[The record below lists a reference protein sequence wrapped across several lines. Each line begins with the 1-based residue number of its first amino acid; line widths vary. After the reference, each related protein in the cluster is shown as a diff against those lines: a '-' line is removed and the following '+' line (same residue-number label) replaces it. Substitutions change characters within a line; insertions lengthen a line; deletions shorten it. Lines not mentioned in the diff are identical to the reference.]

1 MDTLNST
8 QKAKMLS
15 LSNDISEIIR
25 KTIHLQT
32 HDSERFR
39 TDYVVDNLEVR
50 VCYLNNELTEQ
61 QFASKV
67 YAGYKAY
74 EKKKDIADVIQ
85 LQVQGVTDIIYRILH
100 FLKNQVGPISDG
112 FRHFG
117 PISDSFRHL
126 SYIQM
131 DPIYC
136 DNLYDMFSEVKQL
149 TEYSNG
155 ILQEHAKTYA
165 SKTWKIEYNNDSS

>member
-1 MDTLNST
+1 M
-8 QKAKMLS
+8 
-15 LSNDISEIIR
+15 
-25 KTIHLQT
+25 
-32 HDSERFR
+32 
-39 TDYVVDNLEVR
+39 
-50 VCYLNNELTEQ
+50 
-61 QFASKV
+61 
-67 YAGYKAY
+67 
-74 EKKKDIADVIQ
+74 IQ

-100 FLKNQVGPISDG
+100 FLKNHVGPISDN
-112 FRHFG
+112 
-117 PISDSFRHL
+117 FRHL

-165 SKTWKIEYNNDSS
+165 SKTWKIEYNNDSSWKVLV